1 MSSTPRIRPM
11 KTLFPLLLASLLVPP
26 PAAAQT
32 TFVLGGVTAAH
43 GTTVSGTLRVAPRG
57 GDAGT
62 EIPFT
67 VIHGIK
73 PGPVLALIAGTHGM
87 EYVPIVA
94 LQRVRGTIDPKTL
107 TGTVVLVHVANMPS
121 FLGRTIYYSPADGK
135 NLNRVFPGKADG
147 TLSER
152 MADVIT
158 REVIGRATHVVD
170 IHCGDGNESL
180 RPYVYWITTGAKEV
194 AEGGRRLA
202 LASGFDHIVIDRGRP
217 TDPAKSVYLS
227 NTAILRGKPALT
239 VESGYLA
246 NTDEESIARGRARRR
261 RLAARAR
268 HARGWPAATSTPVWI
283 DRSEV
288 LISGVTGMFSRGR
301 ATRPDGGGGR
311 PRRPHHG
318 LSRQG
323 PGGGEGAVCRDRVV
337 CARHATDLE
346 RRTCGVCRSGAE
358 AVRFAAPRLQV
369 RRAARFAHGASA
381 GSPRARFAQR
391 AAAGTVAGRTTRRRL
406 FLQASTWMV

>member
-1 MSSTPRIRPM
+1 M
-11 KTLFPLLLASLLVPP
+11 
-26 PAAAQT
+26 
-32 TFVLGGVTAAH
+32 
-43 GTTVSGTLRVAPRG
+43 APRA
-57 GDAGT
+57 GDTGT
-62 EIPFT
+62 EIPFSI
-67 VIHGIK
+67 VNGIK

-107 TGTVVLVHVANMPS
+107 TGTVVMVHVANMPS

-152 MADVIT
+152 IADVIT
-158 REVIGRATHVVD
+158 REVIARATHVVD

-217 TDPAKSVYLS
+217 TDPAQSVYLS

-246 NTDEESIARGRARRR
+246 NTDEESIAAVERAVAGWLRE
-261 RLAARAR
+261 LGMRAD
-268 HARGWPAATSTPVWI
+268 GPPPTSKPVWI

-288 LISGVTGMFSRGR
+288 LTSGVTGMFYPAVQRG
-301 ATRPDGGGGR
+301 
-311 PRRPHHG
+311 
-318 LSRQG
+318 Q
-323 PGGGEGAVCRDRVV
+323 
-337 CARHATDLE
+337 
-346 RRTCGVCRSGAE
+346 
-358 AVRFAAPRLQV
+358 
-369 RRAARFAHGASA
+369 
-381 GSPRARFAQR
+381 
-391 AAAGTVAGRTTRRRL
+391 TVAPGTLVGRITDFHGKALEEVKAPFAGIVLYVLGTPPISKGEPVA
-406 FLQASTWMV
+406 FVGQIQK